1 MVNVNL
7 NEIKSNNKN
16 NLQYQGYA
24 ALKYCKKQQFLGFN
38 IHHSIDI
45 TNQTNPQPLQKGSDS
60 LSDAPL
66 VETYICNG
74 SSEAQLR

>member
-7 NEIKSNNKN
+7 NEIKRNNKN

-38 IHHSIDI
+38 NNTPSI
-45 TNQTNPQPLQKGSDS
+45 LQIKPTLNHCKKAMVGGFV
-60 LSDAPL
+60 L
-66 VETYICNG
+66 VILPHTPYT
-74 SSEAQLR
+74 